1 MLLNQVIQ
9 QALSVPL
16 CSQQLAC
23 VLTVENMKKKRTDQN
38 KLFLAQPAPSACI
51 TF

>member
-1 MLLNQVIQ
+1 MLLNQVIRH
-9 QALSVPL
+9 ALSVPL

-23 VLTVENMKKKRTDQN
+23 VLTVENMKEQIEQSILGATNSQ
-38 KLFLAQPAPSACI
+38 I

>member
-1 MLLNQVIQ
+1 MLLNQVIRH
-9 QALSVPL
+9 ALSVPL

-23 VLTVENMKKKRTDQN
+23 VLTVENMKEQSILGATNSQ
-38 KLFLAQPAPSACI
+38 I